1 MGVIPLNKNKVCSRR
16 ANFIFIP
23 EDLRTL
29 VNAAGASQLQQL
41 PPLIYFQYGGVN
53 IMLQQ
58 SETLH
63 YLSS

>member
-1 MGVIPLNKNKVCSRR
+1 MVVIPLNKIKF
-16 ANFIFIP
+16 AQEEQTLFYP

-29 VNAAGASQLQQL
+29 LIAASFSIATIT
-41 PPLIYFQYGGVN
+41 PLIYFQYGGVN